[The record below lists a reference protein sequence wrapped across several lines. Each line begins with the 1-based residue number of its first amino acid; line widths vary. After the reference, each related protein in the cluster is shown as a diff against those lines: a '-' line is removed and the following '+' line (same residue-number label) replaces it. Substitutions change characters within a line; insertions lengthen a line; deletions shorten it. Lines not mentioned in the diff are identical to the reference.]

1 MFYVCLVPKMDL
13 AVLIIGYARPEG
25 ISYLLQTVVSAGISK
40 VYLAIDGPKNDS
52 DKVRH
57 EKITTKILNFQSD
70 PRITLHV
77 LNRVNNLGVAGG
89 VLNSIDWFFSHEKM
103 GLIIED
109 DLIVSKD
116 FFDFSLQALKK
127 YKDDSSVWMISGTQ
141 IFPNSNQPAQVEW
154 TNYPMIWGWAG
165 WADKWKLMRKSLLAK
180 KQIGLPKLLD
190 SRYLYWAVGAN
201 RALSGKVDTWDT
213 PLAFEF
219 IKQGKLCLL
228 PPVNLVSNTGNDAVS
243 TNTKLLNNTMNLEIK
258 NIGINCVLMVK
269 PNQLFVK
276 RYNSLLEKNVFKIK
290 KRHILLPYYS
300 FVFDF
305 IRFPRQKRRQPL
317 NERTDWAKI

>member
-1 MFYVCLVPKMDL
+1 MDL

-25 ISYLLQTVVSAGISK
+25 ISYLLKTVESVGISK
-40 VYLAIDGPKNDS
+40 IYLAIDGPKS
-52 DKVRH
+52 DADKIRH
-57 EKITTKILNFQSD
+57 EKIATEILKIQRDSGTKIK
-70 PRITLHV
+70 V
-77 LNRVNNLGVAGG
+77 LKRVKNLGVAGG

-109 DLIVSKD
+109 DLIISKD
-116 FFDFSLQALKK
+116 FFEFSLRALKK
-127 YKDDSSVWMISGTQ
+127 YRNDPTVWMISGTQ
-141 IFPNSNQPAQVEW
+141 LFPNSNQPTQVEW

-165 WADKWKLMRKSLLAK
+165 WADKWKLMRKSLLDK
-180 KQIGLPKLLD
+180 KHIRLHKLLD

-219 IKQGKLCLL
+219 IKQGKLCLI
-228 PPVNLVSNTGNDAVS
+228 PPVNLVSNTGNDIVS
-243 TNTKLLNNTMNLEIK
+243 TNTKRTNNTMNLEIK
-258 NIGINCVLMVK
+258 SLGINRVLMDK
-269 PNQLFVK
+269 PDQIFIE

-317 NERTDWAKI
+317 NERTDWVKI

>member
-1 MFYVCLVPKMDL
+1 MDL

-25 ISYLLQTVVSAGISK
+25 ISYLLQTVASAGISK
-40 VYLAIDGPKNDS
+40 IYLAIDGPKNDA
-52 DKVRH
+52 DNVRH
-57 EKITTKILNFQSD
+57 EKIATEILKFQRDSGTKIQ
-70 PRITLHV
+70 V
-77 LNRVNNLGVAGG
+77 LKRVKNLGVAGG

-109 DLIVSKD
+109 DLVISKD
-116 FFDFSLQALKK
+116 FFEFSLQALKK
-127 YKDDSSVWMISGTQ
+127 YRKDPTVWMISGTQ
-141 IFPNSNQPAQVEW
+141 LFPNINQPTQVEW
-154 TNYPMIWGWAG
+154 TNYPMIWGWAC
-165 WADKWKLMRKSLLAK
+165 WADKWELMRKSLLNK
-180 KQIGLPKLLD
+180 KHIRLNKLLD

-201 RALSGKVDTWDT
+201 RALTGKVDTWDT

-219 IKQGKLCLL
+219 MKQGKICLI
-228 PPVNLVSNTGNDAVS
+228 PPVNLVSNTGNDIVS
-243 TNTKLLNNTMNLEIK
+243 TNTKRINNTMNLEIK
-258 NIGINCVLMVK
+258 SLGINRVVMDK
-269 PNQLFVK
+269 PDQIFVE

-305 IRFPRQKRRQPL
+305 IRFPRHKRRQPL